1 MKRKGKPAV
10 MCKGKLAVMHKR
22 KTKGAQGK
30 RKAGKG
36 EYWKKRG
43 KFTRLTYFCDSL
55 KVPEM
60 QRVFRERIF
69 GKRIAFFG
77 KSRKCFEKCYY
88 ERCVLWKI

>member
-1 MKRKGKPAV
+1 VKRKGKPAV

-60 QRVFRERIF
+60 QRVFQREDFWKKDCIF
-69 GKRIAFFG
+69 W
-77 KSRKCFEKCYY
+77 EKQ
-88 ERCVLWKI
+88 EMF